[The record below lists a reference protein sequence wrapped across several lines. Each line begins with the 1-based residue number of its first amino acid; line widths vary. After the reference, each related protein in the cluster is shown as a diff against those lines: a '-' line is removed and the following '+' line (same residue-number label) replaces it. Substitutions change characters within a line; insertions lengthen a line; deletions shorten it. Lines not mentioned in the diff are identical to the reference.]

1 MSQARLPMGS
11 GILGCAGRGASVAA
25 VAGRARLEH
34 SDRQGSVCA
43 ASAGA
48 SRGHD
53 GKPGV
58 ASCARRGA
66 VRRPA
71 GDLQPVEPYFLFFKI
86 NFLRAGD
93 SLTYPYKFISRDG

>member
-1 MSQARLPMGS
+1 MGS
-11 GILGCAGRGASVAA
+11 GILGCAGRGASAVA

-66 VRRPA
+66 VRRSA
-71 GDLQPVEPYFLFFKI
+71 GDLQPVEPYFLFFLNQFSK
-86 NFLRAGD
+86 G
-93 SLTYPYKFISRDG
+93 G